1 MAIEQ
6 LLIGVLVISL
16 LAEYMDATLGMGYGT
31 TLTPLLLL
39 MGFAPMQVVPAILL
53 SQFIAGIFAAS
64 LHHGAGNVNFDFTN
78 DHEHEIVK
86 RLGKLGYIPKSA
98 DSKVAI
104 VLGFFSIIGVIAA
117 VVVALNIPVFYLK
130 LYIGLLIT
138 AMGIVILIK
147 HKAERIF
154 SWKKI
159 IGIGAV
165 ASFNKGMSGG
175 GYGPLIVSGQILS
188 GVNAKNSIGIT
199 AFAEG
204 ITCFV
209 GVAAY
214 LILGANIDWALAPY
228 LVVGSLI
235 SVPLS
240 VHTVKRMKT
249 KEFTLIIG
257 IATTLLGLVT
267 LSKLII

>member
-1 MAIEQ
+1 MPIEY
-6 LLIGVLVISL
+6 LLVGVLVVSL
-16 LAEYMDATLGMGYGT
+16 VAEYMDATLGMGYGT

-39 MGFAPMQVVPAILL
+39 MKFSPMQVVPAILL
-53 SQFIAGIFAAS
+53 AQFIAGTFAAF
-64 LHHGAGNVNFDFTN
+64 LHHGVGNVNFDFTN

-86 RLGKLGYIPKSA
+86 RLGKLGYIPKSH
-98 DSKVAI
+98 DSKIAL
-104 VLGFFSIIGVIAA
+104 VLGFFSIIGVVLA
-117 VVVALNIPVFYLK
+117 VIVALNLPAFYLK
-130 LYIGLLIT
+130 LYIGVLVT
-138 AMGIVILIK
+138 SMGILILIK
-147 HKAERIF
+147 HKSERIF
-154 SWKKI
+154 SWNKI

-188 GVNAKNSIGIT
+188 GVNAKKSIGIT

-214 LILGANIDWALAPY
+214 LIIGGNIDWTLAPY
-228 LVVGSLI
+228 LVIGSLI

-257 IATTLLGLVT
+257 VATTLLGVFT
-267 LSKLII
+267 LAKLIV